1 MIEFKLEKMINTTD
15 DDIVELMDIDNA
27 NTDTSYE
34 ETSTT
39 RTKAA
44 ATMTTHEKMSNNNN
58 NNNSIKGEHSG
69 VVEERSTIRNS
80 SNRYPGYRPLSSS
93 SSSSSSS
100 INNNIRDSSDESDL
114 PAICIELVGS
124 RFLRRMVRILTVR
137 R

>member
-1 MIEFKLEKMINTTD
+1 MINTTD
-15 DDIVELMDIDNA
+15 DDIVELMDIDNDKL
-27 NTDTSYE
+27 DTRYE

-39 RTKAA
+39 RTKATA
-44 ATMTTHEKMSNNNN
+44 TTTMTTHEKMSNNNN
-58 NNNSIKGEHSG
+58 DNCIKGEHSG
-69 VVEERSTIRNS
+69 VVEARSTIRNS
-80 SNRYPGYRPLSSS
+80 SNRYPGYRPS

>member
-1 MIEFKLEKMINTTD
+1 MINTTD
-15 DDIVELMDIDNA
+15 DDIVESMDIDNDY
-27 NTDTSYE
+27 TDTRYE

-39 RTKAA
+39 RTKATA
-44 ATMTTHEKMSNNNN
+44 TTTMTTHEKMSNNNYN
-58 NNNSIKGEHSG
+58 NIKGEHSG
-69 VVEERSTIRNS
+69 VLEARSTIRNS
-80 SNRYPGYRPLSSS
+80 SNRYPGYRPSS